1 MSRTSK
7 RAEGVDM
14 DDFITVFASGI
25 MVGLTLAASL
35 FVLNNIDDSKTVKRA
50 EVVKEVELVLDQPQT
65 MRFEAVIVTSK
76 IGEEEK

>member
-7 RAEGVDM
+7 RVEGADM

-25 MVGLTLAASL
+25 VVGLTLTASL

-65 MRFEAVIVTSK
+65 MRFETVIVTSK
-76 IGEEEK
+76 IGEVEK

>member
-1 MSRTSK
+1 
-7 RAEGVDM
+7 M

-65 MRFEAVIVTSK
+65 MRFETVIVTSK

>member
-1 MSRTSK
+1 
-7 RAEGVDM
+7 M
-14 DDFITVFASGI
+14 DDFVAVFASGI
-25 MVGLTLAASL
+25 VVGLTLTASL
-35 FVLNNIDDSKTVKRA
+35 FVLNDIDDSKTVKRA